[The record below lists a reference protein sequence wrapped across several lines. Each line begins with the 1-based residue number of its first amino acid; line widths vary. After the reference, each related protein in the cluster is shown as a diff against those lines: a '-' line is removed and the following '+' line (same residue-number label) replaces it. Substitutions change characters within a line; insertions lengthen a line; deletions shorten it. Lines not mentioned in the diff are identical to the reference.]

1 MAMARTVQPE
11 PFTWFSTPAE
21 QVLQPIESSG
31 FLSASGEKL
40 LSAEQLLEQIYP
52 HPRKP
57 LPSLPPARNPVVVQA
72 CIAYA
77 QGLANPAAAGSSSW
91 APIPASSGAEEATID
106 PLISHPFWS
115 QIDVLAAPL
124 HLRHRRLPV
133 AATADLLVRFRNGGD
148 LGIGIL
154 QCGHSEELD
163 RLRVAAEV
171 GAALAFLGDTFG
183 WWPQRAFVLFC
194 CAGRTTVEAID
205 HDIAV
210 PCWLEAL
217 DVYRFMAKTFQ
228 WENLL

>member
-1 MAMARTVQPE
+1 MAMVRTVHPE
-11 PFTWFSTPAE
+11 PLTWFSTPAE
-21 QVLQPIESSG
+21 KVLLPIESGG
-31 FLSASGEKL
+31 FLSAAGEKL
-40 LSAEQLLEQIYP
+40 LLAEQLLERIYP
-52 HPRKP
+52 HPRNS
-57 LPSLPPARNPVVVQA
+57 LPSQPPARNPVVVQA

-77 QGLANPAAAGSSSW
+77 HGLANPAAAIGGHGLLP
-91 APIPASSGAEEATID
+91 AASSGEQQATID
-106 PLISHPFWS
+106 PLISHAFWA
-115 QIDVLAAPL
+115 QLEVLAAPL

-133 AATADLLVRFRNGGD
+133 ATTADLLVRYRNGGD

-154 QCGHSEELD
+154 QCGHSEDLN

-210 PCWLEAL
+210 PYWLEAL
-217 DVYRFMAKTFQ
+217 DLFTFMSRKK
-228 WENLL
+228 LL